1 MGATPMNP
9 FDEIANQEGLGTV
22 RLLRHI
28 AGLWLQVKALQRE
41 ADELKARLDTLRPH
55 EVP

>member
-1 MGATPMNP
+1 MNP